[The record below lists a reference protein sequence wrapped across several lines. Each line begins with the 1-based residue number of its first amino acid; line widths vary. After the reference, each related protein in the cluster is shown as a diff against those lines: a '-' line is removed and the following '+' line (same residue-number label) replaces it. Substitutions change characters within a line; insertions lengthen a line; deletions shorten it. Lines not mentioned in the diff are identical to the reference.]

1 MNKKRYYSER
11 HNLWKRK
18 RYTESELVELFIQT
32 YHEFIQKGLFD
43 ELLGYQDTKR
53 KRIPGIIA
61 GNFELFLYKQLGKRE
76 LAPIDLNNAY
86 NEEDIFDLIELFY
99 DYVSM
104 PIIPKSKY
112 DQAAGQLKYRDEM
125 NFILNNYGQGFEL
138 TQEGYIRELI
148 DNGLENL
155 IDSQYEFDDDKDS
168 EEVVKRA
175 TKKFFHYN
183 ADDTDKKSAILEIAG
198 LLENLR
204 ESNKLHLAKKDES
217 DLFNLLNNFNLRHN
231 NPNQQTKYEK
241 SIFYPWVFFNLLSAL
256 DAALKLLNRQDFDL
270 DF

>member
-1 MNKKRYYSER
+1 MIRKQYYSER
-11 HNLWKRK
+11 HNLRK
-18 RYTESELVELFIQT
+18 RNKYTLLDLRELFVQT
-32 YHEFIQKGLFD
+32 YNELERIDLFE
-43 ELLGYQDTKR
+43 ELIGYSDGPWNQT
-53 KRIPGIIA
+53 PGIMA
-61 GNFELFLYKQLGKRE
+61 GNFELFVFKKTGKRD
-76 LAPIDLNNAY
+76 LIPIDIDNAY
-86 NEEDIFDLIELFY
+86 TEEDIFDLIELFY
-99 DYVSM
+99 DYVSK
-104 PIIPKSKY
+104 PIISGSKY
-112 DQAAGQLKYRDEM
+112 DKASGQLEYRNEM
-125 NFILNNYGQGFEL
+125 NFILKNYDSGYEL
-138 TQEGYIRELI
+138 TEEGYIRELI

-168 EEVVKRA
+168 EEIVKKA

-204 ESNKLHLAKKDES
+204 ESNKLHFAKKDES

-241 SIFYPWVFFNLLSAL
+241 NIFYPWVFFNLLSAL
-256 DAALKLLNRQDFDL
+256 DAALKLLNRKEFDL